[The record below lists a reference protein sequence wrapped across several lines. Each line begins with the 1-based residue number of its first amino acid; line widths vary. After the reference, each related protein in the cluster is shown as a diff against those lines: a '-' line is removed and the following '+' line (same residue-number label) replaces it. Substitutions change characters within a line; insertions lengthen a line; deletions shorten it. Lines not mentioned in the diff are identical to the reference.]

1 MDIAGLNGIRAPSI
15 ERASE
20 RCTLRRGPAI
30 ESGGATMSRARF
42 STTAR
47 IAGVVSFCIA
57 AAVGAQTRTPEAAS
71 VTKATPPSSSQSKAA
86 TSSSQSSMGATN
98 LSSGDR
104 KFIEKA
110 AVGGMAEVQLGK
122 LATQKA
128 GADQVKQFGQR
139 MVDDHSKANDQ
150 LKQVASS
157 KNVTLP
163 TDVDKSTKREMD
175 KLSKLSGADFDR
187 EYMKNMVS
195 DHKKD
200 VSDFKSEA
208 SRAKDPD
215 VKQFAASTL
224 PTLQEHLQLA
234 QSAQQTANSEPRNTK
249 TSSRASTNKTGT

>member
-1 MDIAGLNGIRAPSI
+1 
-15 ERASE
+15 
-20 RCTLRRGPAI
+20 
-30 ESGGATMSRARF
+30 MSSTRF
-42 STTAR
+42 STTAG

-57 AAVGAQTRTPEAAS
+57 AAVGAQTKAPEAAS
-71 VTKATPPSSSQSKAA
+71 VTKAMPPSSQSKAT
-86 TSSSQSSMGATN
+86 TSSSQSAMGTTN
-98 LSSGDR
+98 LSSSDR

>member
-1 MDIAGLNGIRAPSI
+1 
-15 ERASE
+15 
-20 RCTLRRGPAI
+20 LRRGPAI
-30 ESGGATMSRARF
+30 ESGGATTSRARF

-110 AVGGMAEVQLGK
+110 AEGGMAEVQLGK